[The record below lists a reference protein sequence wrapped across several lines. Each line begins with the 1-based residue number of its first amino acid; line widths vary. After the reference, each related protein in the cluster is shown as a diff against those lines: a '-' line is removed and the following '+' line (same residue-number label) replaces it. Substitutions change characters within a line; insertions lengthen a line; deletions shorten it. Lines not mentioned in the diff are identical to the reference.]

1 MSAALSFGFTAW
13 AVLEAIPIPS
23 PFHFRAN
30 QLTAV
35 CFESCLCLQTT
46 LLQLNANEH
55 QVDGSSAHLK
65 GRGGEVPPLP
75 LSFGILMVLS
85 VVRLKPSTGCF
96 PGDRTPTTV
105 LSEQAGMRG
114 EAHRAWLLGY
124 PHGSQNS
131 DLRGGS

>member
-1 MSAALSFGFTAW
+1 M
-13 AVLEAIPIPS
+13 
-23 PFHFRAN
+23 
-30 QLTAV
+30 
-35 CFESCLCLQTT
+35 
-46 LLQLNANEH
+46 
-55 QVDGSSAHLK
+55 DGSSAHLK

-124 PHGSQNS
+124 PHGSQNP
-131 DLRGGS
+131 DLRGGPEPLPIGGGAPEHKPVLAVGQLTP